1 MTRLLGRPITVALT
15 ALTLLAAGCSSE
27 PGEPTPVA
35 ATSTLS
41 QALTLVPG
49 TVTDV
54 TFMDLAAAKARWG
67 LSAVNGTTGT
77 DDPQRAALNL
87 KVQAAAAGSPLDT
100 NGALLREL
108 GWDNTDVDWSAS
120 WAAGGPPV
128 TIYRLRDGLD
138 MAVVVDALAKDGM
151 TRSGTDDAIRFE
163 PISPGEGAFGRVFL
177 SGVTVIAS
185 RHLLVAGPAAA
196 ATLPDSASSLAANG
210 TAAALTSALPAVD
223 YVQLA
228 VGAAACADPVATL
241 GARASPEQIA
251 MLREQQ
257 AKTAVKNV
265 TGTVVA
271 VTDDTHAV
279 VRTAYPDEAT
289 AAADLPARKQLLSG
303 YSLVTRA
310 PYADYFAAAVAVDGS
325 TLRYDLDLQGP
336 AGRVRSIVDQRDTPW
351 SFC

>member
-1 MTRLLGRPITVALT
+1 MTRLLGRPVTIALT

-27 PGEPTPVA
+27 SGEATPA
-35 ATSTLS
+35 PASSTLS

-77 DDPQRAALNL
+77 DDPQRSALRVKL
-87 KVQAAAAGSPLDT
+87 QAAALGSPLDT
-100 NGALLREL
+100 HGAVLGGL
-108 GWDNTDVDWSAS
+108 GWDHTDVNWTAS
-120 WAAGGPPV
+120 WAADGPPV

-138 MAVVVDALAKDGM
+138 MALAVDALAKDGM

-163 PISPGEGAFGRVFL
+163 PTSPGEGAFGRVFL

-185 RHLLVAGPAAA
+185 RHLLVAGPADA
-196 ATLPDSASSLAANG
+196 ATLPDPASSLAVNG
-210 TAAALTSALPAVD
+210 TAAAFTSTLPVVD
-223 YVQLA
+223 HLQFA
-228 VGAAACADPVATL
+228 VGAAACADPVAMLRGRGT
-241 GARASPEQIA
+241 PEQIA
-251 MLREQQ
+251 KLREEQ
-257 AKTAVKNV
+257 AAVKDV

-279 VRTAYPDEAT
+279 IRAGYPDEAT
-289 AAADLPARKQLLSG
+289 ATADLAARKELLTG
-303 YSLVTRA
+303 YTHHGER
-310 PYADYFAAAVAVDGS
+310 YAESFTAAVAVDGS
-325 TLRYDLDLQGP
+325 TLRYDLDLEGP
-336 AGRVRSIVDQRDTPW
+336 AGRLWSLVENRDAPW